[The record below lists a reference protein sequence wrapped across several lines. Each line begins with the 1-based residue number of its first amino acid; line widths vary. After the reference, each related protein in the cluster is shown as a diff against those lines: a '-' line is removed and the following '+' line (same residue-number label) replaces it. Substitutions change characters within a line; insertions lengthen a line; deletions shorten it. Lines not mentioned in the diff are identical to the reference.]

1 MQQHVYMAKGIP
13 PKLVSARD
21 MTVNSPDFSVA
32 VGLMQ
37 HVEAF
42 GVRNPMLMTQITLR
56 NVERRGLPVPWPSLF
71 AGKASY
77 SARRS
82 ERCNRSLSQ
91 RNGL

>member
-1 MQQHVYMAKGIP
+1 MQTHVYMAEGIP
-13 PKLVSARD
+13 PKPESARD
-21 MTVNSPDFSVA
+21 MTVTNPGFSA
-32 VGLMQ
+32 TVGLVQ

-56 NVERRGLPVPWPSLF
+56 NVKRRGLSVPWPSLF
-71 AGKASY
+71 ARKASY